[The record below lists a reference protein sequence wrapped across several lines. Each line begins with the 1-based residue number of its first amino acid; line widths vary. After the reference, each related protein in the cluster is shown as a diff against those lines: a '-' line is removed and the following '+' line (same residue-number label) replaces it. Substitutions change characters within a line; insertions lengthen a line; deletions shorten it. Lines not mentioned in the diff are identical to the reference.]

1 MNIAD
6 ERNIRLAHRHGAAWD
21 HLPLPSQQWM
31 GVPVNINAAL
41 FNELYF
47 DCEDVS
53 HLPLTEQP
61 SNLRAS
67 WPVWAYGAVVVLVAA
82 WVFA

>member
-1 MNIAD
+1 MNIENA
-6 ERNIRLAHRHGAAWD
+6 RYSHRHGAAWD
-21 HLPLPSQQWM
+21 
-31 GVPVNINAAL
+31 
-41 FNELYF
+41 
-47 DCEDVS
+47 

-82 WVFA
+82 WVWP

>member
-6 ERNIRLAHRHGAAWD
+6 DRNRPFEPDSWIPPSRMEAD
-21 HLPLPSQQWM
+21 H
-31 GVPVNINAAL
+31 V
-41 FNELYF
+41 
-47 DCEDVS
+47 
-53 HLPLTEQP
+53 PLTEQP

-82 WVFA
+82 WVIA